1 MSFFEN
7 VPVTPI
13 LDENSEN
20 NESISINEMEC
31 IANSTRKCGIKNGI
45 ITPKII
51 DDFPLSSYVSV
62 KTNVSENQSSIKI
75 NQEQIRIV
83 NADSVEIIVQCKPML
98 NSTASKTMTNE
109 YSLTKEYKEVKESSE
124 MFNSQKKYEQSIK
137 VKIIP
142 IEKKENT
149 YSNILEKSPKKP
161 LKTSKTYYSKS
172 KLNSIEEEDF
182 DDFDELLKYQEA
194 HLPVPISKKDDEH
207 FKILTMKK
215 MKRKSMPPNKSVRKF
230 AEDLEP
236 QYEKNFRIHNA
247 FSSLKKKKPVH
258 STQKLYAS
266 NYFLENK
273 YNKLEKFM
281 VFRDK
286 DIGIYEYWQAH
297 IHEAMNDEDIETDDE
312 QKKIAKNFCKKEVK
326 EAFEYIIENKNE
338 AFVNFNRFGFLRGDS
353 GQNEKEMKMI
363 RYNMKKFF
371 SNKKNE
377 SGNH

>member
-1 MSFFEN
+1 MSFLEN
-7 VPVTPI
+7 LPETQI
-13 LDENSEN
+13 FGENSDNSEP
-20 NESISINEMEC
+20 ISITE
-31 IANSTRKCGIKNGI
+31 IQYVANTTRKCGIKNGI

-62 KTNVSENQSSIKI
+62 KTNVTENQSPKKI

-83 NADSVEIIVQCKPML
+83 SGDSVEIIVPCKPML
-98 NSTASKTMTNE
+98 NSTASKTLTNE
-109 YSLTKEYKEVKESSE
+109 YSLTKEYREDKENMD
-124 MFNSQKKYEQSIK
+124 MFNSEKKYEQSIK

-142 IEKKENT
+142 AEKKENIN
-149 YSNILEKSPKKP
+149 SNIPEQS
-161 LKTSKTYYSKS
+161 LKNPIKYSKTYNSKS
-172 KLNSIEEEDF
+172 QLNSIEEEDF
-182 DDFDELLKYQEA
+182 DDFEELIKYQEA
-194 HLPVPISKKDDEH
+194 HLPVPLSKKDDEH

-258 STQKLYAS
+258 STQKFYAS

-273 YNKLEKFM
+273 NKKLEKFM

-297 IHEAMNDEDIETDDE
+297 IHEAINDEDIETDDE
-312 QKKIAKNFCKKEVK
+312 QKKIAKNFCKKEVR
-326 EAFEYIIENKNE
+326 EAFEYIVNNKND
-338 AFVNFNRFGFLRGDS
+338 AFVNFNRYGNLRGS
-353 GQNEKEMKMI
+353 NKENEKEMKMI
-363 RYNMKKFF
+363 RYNLKKFLY
-371 SNKKNE
+371 NKNNNY
-377 SGNH
+377 GGH